1 MNGGRL
7 RDVWTRVFALAWPVM
22 AEQTTRTLMRT
33 VDIVVTAA
41 LSPAAVVAI
50 GLADLFARFPL
61 RIGLGLGGAAIAL
74 SSQDTGSG
82 ADANRDEAVTQA
94 LLVAFLVG
102 VPFVL
107 AGVLFGEAAVGLFP
121 ASDDAVRL
129 GGTYLAVVFA
139 TAPARLVALVAAR
152 SLQGLGDT
160 RTPMYVNVAANVV
173 NVALSVGLGFGLLGL
188 PRLEVFGV
196 GLATSAANALSASLL
211 VAAVYRT
218 GSPVTFARPTDATIG
233 AQLVRVSLPRVAEGF
248 AAELAEFPF
257 NALLLSLGDVAGG
270 TPAARQASPGDVANA
285 GFQIGRRVYQQVTGP
300 LVRGYNT
307 AASILVG
314 QALGRGDPATARYEG
329 WATAALALG
338 TVGVVGLLL
347 AVFADSVVAVL
358 GFGGSGE
365 ALTYAAEFAVVYGL
379 SAPLLALFVTLSG
392 ALQGAGATR
401 IPFVARLTGM
411 FGFFV
416 GLSYVAVEFLGTGL
430 PGVYVGVFVAYA
442 WMGVFVFVA
451 FRYADWAGTA
461 AGLLRERGSIEG
473 DD

>member
-107 AGVLFGEAAVGLFP
+107 VGVLFGETAVGLFP

-160 RTPMYVNVAANVV
+160 LTPMYVNVVANVV
-173 NVALSVGLGFGLLGL
+173 NVSLSVGLGFGLLGL

-196 GLATSAANALSASLL
+196 GLATSAANALSATLL
-211 VAAVYRT
+211 VAAVYRPE
-218 GSPVTFARPTDATIG
+218 SPVTFARPTDATIG

-257 NALLLSLGDVAGG
+257 NALLLSF
-270 TPAARQASPGDVANA
+270 GDVANA

-329 WATAALALG
+329 WATAVLALG

-347 AVFADSVVAVL
+347 VVFADPVVAVL

-365 ALTYAAEFAVVYGL
+365 ALTYAAEFAIVYGL
-379 SAPLLALFVTLSG
+379 SAPLLALFVALSG

-416 GLSYVAVEFLGTGL
+416 GLSYVAVEVLGTGL
-430 PGVYVGVFVAYA
+430 VGVYVGVFAAYA
-442 WMGVFVFVA
+442 WMGLFVFVA